1 MSISVIL
8 HVAGDE
14 PVLGEVDELPEPG
27 DYLFKILHPRR
38 MDGKDLS
45 FLVDNV
51 SIVYWPA
58 HRVNFLEVLPSREEE
73 EIIGF
78 VRE

>member
-8 HVAGDE
+8 HIAGEE
-14 PVLGEVDELPEPG
+14 PVLGEVDEMPDPG
-27 DYLFKILHPRR
+27 DRMFKISHPRR

-45 FLVDNV
+45 YLVDNV
-51 SIVYWPA
+51 ATVYWPA

>member
-1 MSISVIL
+1 MTISVIL
-8 HVAGDE
+8 HIAGEE
-14 PVLGEVDELPEPG
+14 PVLGEVEEMPEPS
-27 DYLFKILHPRR
+27 DFLFRVSHPRR
-38 MDGKDLS
+38 LDGKDLS
-45 FLVDNV
+45 YLVDNV
-51 SIVYWPA
+51 ATVYWPV

>member
-1 MSISVIL
+1 MAITVIL
-8 HVAGDE
+8 HIAGEE
-14 PVLGEVDELPEPG
+14 PILGEVEELPATG
-27 DYLFKILHPRR
+27 DFLFKVSHPRR

-45 FLVDNV
+45 YLADSV

-58 HRVNFLEVLPSREEE
+58 HRVNFLEIIPSREEE